1 LLSCGPEDP
10 RYKRDG
16 YQEAAVNALELM
28 KTDHDRLK
36 ELLEEAL
43 DTDEP
48 AERSELLHQMRS
60 ELMAH
65 ERMEED
71 VFYPALRKNAE
82 AMEIVLEGYEEHHV
96 IDLILDELLE
106 VPEESEQWKA
116 KLKVLQENIEH
127 HIEEEEGEMFKKA
140 RQTFDKDALE
150 ELGARME
157 AAKVEASA

>member
-1 LLSCGPEDP
+1 M
-10 RYKRDG
+10 
-16 YQEAAVNALELM
+16 NALELM
-28 KTDHDRLK
+28 KADHDRLK

-43 DTDEP
+43 DTEEP

-60 ELMAH
+60 ELMGH

-71 VFYPALRKNAE
+71 VFYPALRANAE
-82 AMEIVLEGYEEHHV
+82 AKEIVLEGYEEHHV

-140 RQTFDKDALE
+140 KQMFDKDALE
-150 ELGARME
+150 ELGVRMA
-157 AAKVEASA
+157 AAKEEASA

>member
-1 LLSCGPEDP
+1 
-10 RYKRDG
+10 
-16 YQEAAVNALELM
+16 VNALELM

-48 AERSELLHQMRS
+48 TERSELLHQMRS

-65 ERMEED
+65 EQMEED

-82 AMEIVLEGYEEHHV
+82 AKEIVLEGYEEHHV

-140 RQTFDKDALE
+140 KQTFDKDALE
-150 ELGARME
+150 ELGAKME
-157 AAKVEASA
+157 AAKEEASA